1 MLLMKKRNHLI
12 LLLLLPLA
20 FERPIK
26 GFRLKMVLKGRRRR
40 RTQVLPT
47 PYSQIERTKL
57 VNYSKIFASLTDNV
71 DQGQEFT
78 EKVSVGPPIV
88 VLQVV

>member
-1 MLLMKKRNHLI
+1 
-12 LLLLLPLA
+12 
-20 FERPIK
+20 
-26 GFRLKMVLKGRRRR
+26 MVLKGRRRRRR

-47 PYSQIERTKL
+47 PYSQIDRTKL

-88 VLQVV
+88 VLQVVCEVVE